1 MFQKRNGPSK
11 KAAQH
16 SGKNHPFIKGSKL
29 IPLPGQTRE
38 FLHKVIVDLRIKN
51 FVFSN
56 NWTLFKTK
64 IAQRCY

>member
-29 IPLPGQTRE
+29 IPSPGQTRE

-56 NWTLFKTK
+56 N
-64 IAQRCY
+64 